1 MVMNTGMR
9 TGFMLVVIATA
20 GLLSGCTGGTADL
33 EAYIKTTLDE
43 PGGRIK
49 PLPQIKPYDTFIYE
63 ADNERSPFMPD
74 VPVVLVR
81 NASGSAISPDV
92 SRSREFL
99 EQFPLDSMNMVGTLE
114 LGGTMYGLLQ
124 TSNGLVHRV
133 VVGAY
138 IGQND
143 GQIKSITDVEI
154 ELLEI
159 ISDGLGGYIERPAA
173 VALSD

>member
-1 MVMNTGMR
+1 MTMHTGLR
-9 TGFMLVVIATA
+9 TGLMLVVIAIA

-33 EAYIKTTLDE
+33 EAYIEKTLAQ

-63 ADNERSPFMPD
+63 ADNERSPFTPD
-74 VPVVLVR
+74 RPVVLVR
-81 NASGSAISPDV
+81 NASGSAIGPDA

-99 EQFPLDSMNMVGTLE
+99 EQYSLDTMNMVGTLE

-154 ELLEI
+154 ELIEI

>member
-1 MVMNTGMR
+1 MNTGLR
-9 TGFMLVVIATA
+9 TWFMFVVIAA
-20 GLLSGCTGGTADL
+20 FGLLAGCTGGTADL
-33 EAYIKTTLDE
+33 DAFVKKTLAQ

-49 PLPQIKPYDTFIYE
+49 PLPQIKPYDTFLYE
-63 ADNERSPFMPD
+63 ADDERSPFTPD
-74 VPVVLVR
+74 TPVVLVR
-81 NASGSAISPDV
+81 NASGSAIGPDQD
-92 SRSREFL
+92 RSREFL

-133 VVGAY
+133 VVGDY

-143 GQIKSITDVEI
+143 GQIKIISDVEI